1 MSHPGSG
8 ASNWPFALIACLLWS
23 TAFVAIKIGYEQ
35 GVSPLFFAGSR
46 FFISGLVL
54 IPVSVLLEGPW
65 ALKSTIVRNGGF
77 LLLIGF
83 FQTFLLYGTMYFGI
97 GYVPASIAA
106 IVIGAQPL
114 LTSAASHAVPPRERL
129 RWTQWATLAMGIIG
143 LAVLSISRNPI
154 GGSENIGEH
163 EIFGILLMLVALSS
177 STVSSMLVS
186 RTNRRIPPFALSS
199 GQFLS
204 GGFMLLAVSF
214 FVEDLQGLNWN
225 IHFFLALIWLV
236 TVSSV
241 GISLWYWLLL
251 SRGAKVG
258 ALSVWKFIIPVS
270 GAILGWTLIP
280 GDFPD
285 MGSIVGMVLIAVS
298 VLGYFRS
305 SGV

>member
-1 MSHPGSG
+1 
-8 ASNWPFALIACLLWS
+8 
-23 TAFVAIKIGYEQ
+23 
-35 GVSPLFFAGSR
+35 
-46 FFISGLVL
+46 LVL
-54 IPVSVLLEGPW
+54 IPVSVFFEGPR
-65 ALKSTIVRNGGF
+65 ALKTAIVRNGGF
-77 LLLIGF
+77 LLIIGF

-129 RWTQWATLAMGIIG
+129 RWTQWATLATGIVG

-154 GGSENIGEH
+154 GGAENNGDR
-163 EIFGILLMLVALSS
+163 EILGILLMLAALSS
-177 STVSSMLVS
+177 STISSMPVS
-186 RTNRRIPPFALSS
+186 RTRRRIPPFALSS
-199 GQFLS
+199 GQFLV
-204 GGFMLLAVSF
+204 GGFMLLAASF
-214 FVEDLQGLNWN
+214 FVEDLRDLNWN
-225 IHFFLALIWLV
+225 IQFLLALAWLV

-241 GISLWYWLLL
+241 GISIWYWLLL

-258 ALSVWKFIIPVS
+258 ALSVWKFIVPVS

-285 MGSIVGMVLIAVS
+285 MGAIVGMVLIAAS

-305 SGV
+305 SRV